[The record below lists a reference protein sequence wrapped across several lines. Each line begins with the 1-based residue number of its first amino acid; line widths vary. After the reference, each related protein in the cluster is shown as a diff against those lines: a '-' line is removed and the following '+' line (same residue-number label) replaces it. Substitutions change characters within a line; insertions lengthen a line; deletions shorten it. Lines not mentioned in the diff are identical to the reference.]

1 MIKLFLLSLAI
12 IVVNNLL
19 FGQTD
24 EWQTYFEKSNYL
36 KSPQYD
42 ETIGYFKRIEE
53 ISPFASMSTIGFSPQ
68 GRELKCMIVSKDKA
82 FTPAEAKQ
90 TGKPIILVI
99 NGIHSGEI
107 EGKDASMLLLREILV
122 TKEKEWMVENVIL
135 LIIPVFNVDGHENI
149 SRYNRIN
156 QNGPEEMGKR
166 TTAHNLNLNRDWLKA
181 DAPEMQS
188 LLKLFSEWLPDF
200 LIDNHTTNGAD
211 YQYTITYGIEKS
223 LNIDE
228 GIGFWVKEKFIP
240 FITKRSVDA
249 GYKIFPY
256 VAFRNWREGFMS
268 GVQDFP
274 APPRFST
281 GFAAAHNRPALL
293 VETHMLKP
301 FKERVFATKVI
312 IESVV
317 EYANSNPEELVI
329 MNRLADK
336 NTIENYTKHKMK
348 FPINL
353 KLSEQSDTVPF
364 EGITWVEMPSNI
376 SGTLKKVYTGRDTT
390 FNINFYTDVEVT
402 DYVSAPAGYFIPKEF
417 SYLVDR
423 LKLHGA
429 AAEVLDES
437 VTHTV
442 TRYRFKNVKLAGS
455 SYEGRQRA
463 TFDIEEY
470 NEEVLIPAGT
480 FFIPANQRTLRV
492 ILHLLEPISED
503 SFVKWGFMNA
513 IFEQKE
519 YFESYVME
527 KIAEEMLSDDPALLR
542 EFESKLNADEEF
554 RNNPYERLN
563 FFYKKSPYWDKSL
576 NVYPVMRLEQHF

>member
-1 MIKLFLLSLAI
+1 MIKLLLLSLAI
-12 IVVNNLL
+12 IVVNSVI
-19 FGQTD
+19 FSQTD
-24 EWQTYFEKSNYL
+24 NWQTYFEKTNYL
-36 KSPQYD
+36 KSPLYD
-42 ETIGYFKRIEE
+42 ETIEYFKRIDE
-53 ISPFASMSTIGFSPQ
+53 ISPFARMNTIGISPQ

-82 FTPAEAKQ
+82 FTPAGAKQ
-90 TGKPIILVI
+90 TGKPVILVV

-122 TKEKEWMVENVIL
+122 TKEKEWMIENVIL
-135 LIIPVFNVDGHENI
+135 LIIPVFNVDGHENM

-181 DAPEMQS
+181 DSPEMQS

-223 LNIDE
+223 LNIDGE
-228 GIGFWVKEKFIP
+228 IGEWVREKFIP
-240 FITKRSVDA
+240 FITKKSTDA
-249 GYKIFPY
+249 GYNIFPY
-256 VAFRNWREGFMS
+256 VAFRNWREGFKS

-293 VETHMLKP
+293 AETHMLKP
-301 FKERVFATKVI
+301 FKDRVFATKVI
-312 IESVV
+312 IESVI
-317 EYANSNPEELVI
+317 EYANFNSYELI
-329 MNRLADK
+329 TINRSADK
-336 NTIENYTKHKMK
+336 NTIEKYAKHRTQ

-353 KLSEQSDTVPF
+353 KLSAQHVTVPF
-364 EGITWVEMPSNI
+364 EGITWDEIPSNI

-390 FNINFYTDVEVT
+390 FDINFYNNVEVA
-402 DYVSAPAGYFIPKEF
+402 DYVSVPKGYFIPKE
-417 SYLVDR
+417 YENLVER
-423 LKLHGA
+423 LKLHGV
-429 AAEVLDES
+429 EVSVLNEDEM
-437 VTHTV
+437 HTV
-442 TRYRFKNVKLAGS
+442 SRYRFSNVKLAGS

-463 TFDIEEY
+463 SFDIEEY
-470 NEEVLIPAGT
+470 REQALIPAGT
-480 FFIPANQRTLRV
+480 FFVATNQRTLRV
-492 ILHLLEPISED
+492 ILHLLEPVGED
-503 SFVKWGFMNA
+503 SFIKWGFMNA

-527 KIAEEMLSDDPALLR
+527 KIAEEMLADDPALLR
-542 EFESKLNADEEF
+542 EFENRLNSDEEF

-563 FFYKKSPYWDKSL
+563 FFYKRSPYWDSSL
-576 NVYPVMRLEQHF
+576 NVYPVMRLE